1 MSFEVIG
8 HDKNGFVVKRFD
20 SARLGAR
27 AAATIARKT
36 RAQTTLIDQRS
47 RAKLMVCEFRVP
59 HEGRNFAKCKLTPA
73 GEKLLRDKPKKRR

>member
-8 HDKNGFVVKRFD
+8 HDKNGFVVK
-20 SARLGAR
+20 
-27 AAATIARKT
+27 
-36 RAQTTLIDQRS
+36 RS

-73 GEKLLRDKPKKRR
+73 GEKLLRDKPKKER